1 MWLRTI
7 KKNYV
12 FCLSR
17 SKQVGVSI
25 EDNLQSKP
33 IADLKSFQLL
43 HFAEKTI
50 PLATSYCKIQMCFL
64 SSPKTV
70 VRMIDP
76 MLLKQWG

>member
-12 FCLSR
+12 FCLSQ
-17 SKQVGVSI
+17 QVGVSI

-33 IADLKSFQLL
+33 IAGLKSFQLL

-50 PLATSYCKIQMCFL
+50 PLATSYCKIQMFFYL
-64 SSPKTV
+64 PK
-70 VRMIDP
+70 
-76 MLLKQWG
+76 KQ